1 MGREKLMDIMQIME
15 TRHAVRSYTDE
26 PIAEADA
33 VALQEMVDRC
43 NEESGLHCKLVL
55 DEPKAFD
62 SMLARYGKFANVRNY
77 LVLAGPPTADLEK
90 RCGYFGERLVLF
102 AQERGLNTCWVAL
115 TFKKRF
121 VRKVVDAGDKFV
133 LVIALG
139 HGATQGAA
147 HKSKD
152 VSDVV
157 SFQDVDLSFDR
168 DADSESSRS
177 ADSDPEGPEEA
188 SPIPEWFA
196 RGVKAALLAPTA
208 MNQQSFEIILT
219 SATSPEGKSYVDL
232 VSKGGAYSSVDI
244 GIVQLHFEL
253 GASTENFAWR

>member
-1 MGREKLMDIMQIME
+1 MDIMQVME
-15 TRHAVRSYTDE
+15 ARHAVRSYTDE

-43 NEESGLHCKLVL
+43 NEEGGLHCKLVL
-55 DEPKAFD
+55 NEPKAFD
-62 SMLARYGKFANVRNY
+62 SMLARYGKFTNVRNY
-77 LVLAGPPTADLEK
+77 LVLAGPPAADLEE

-121 VRKVVDAGDKFV
+121 VRKVIDAGDKLV
-133 LVIALG
+133 LVIAIG
-139 HGATQGAA
+139 HGTTQGAA
-147 HKSKD
+147 HKSK
-152 VSDVV
+152 SAADVV
-157 SFQDVDLSFDR
+157 SFQDVDLSLGG
-168 DADSESSRS
+168 DADSKRAESAG
-177 ADSDPEGPEEA
+177 ADAGRAKDA
-188 SPIPEWFA
+188 SPTPEWFE
-196 RGVKAALLAPTA
+196 RGVQAALLAPTA

-219 SATSPEGKSYVDL
+219 GATSPEGKHYVDL

-253 GASTENFAWR
+253 GAGTENFAWR